1 MNSMSLKE
9 SVTIRPSRG
18 LGLGEGWTSP
28 GGGGYYAMPDEHDDD
43 YSSDEEDF
51 YDNYEPFEEESF
63 DNGEYE
69 AFNPEEEEKEHRAYI
84 SPRATKTIK
93 PTRYWNSPKKDEQK
107 KSSSPTPT
115 WWDKSESVPET
126 NRVINGV
133 LNYAALL
140 PPPAKKTQTQSQSKK
155 RNRKQKSKPRSEVVA
170 PSEAKQTPRSQQKP
184 KPRSEV
190 AAPSET
196 RRSEVQKPTRFCLSV
211 IKNAKCFHA
220 HCRFAH
226 SYSELKECK
235 FADNCNKIALLKTNQ
250 DGTVE
255 LCNKNGTACT
265 FKHSK
270 ESKHSYLKRVPQ
282 QHLSSPKK

>member
-1 MNSMSLKE
+1 
-9 SVTIRPSRG
+9 
-18 LGLGEGWTSP
+18 
-28 GGGGYYAMPDEHDDD
+28 MPDEHDDVD

-107 KSSSPTPT
+107 KSSPTPT

-126 NRVINGV
+126 NRIINGV

-155 RNRKQKSKPRSEVVA
+155 RNRKQKS
-170 PSEAKQTPRSQQKP
+170 

>member
-28 GGGGYYAMPDEHDDD
+28 RGRGYYAMPDEHDDVD

-69 AFNPEEEEKEHRAYI
+69 AFNPEEEEKEHRSYI

-107 KSSSPTPT
+107 KSSPTPT

-126 NRVINGV
+126 NRIINGV

-155 RNRKQKSKPRSEVVA
+155 RNRKQQKSKPRSEVA
-170 PSEAKQTPRSQQKP
+170 TTSEAKQTRSQQKS
-184 KPRSEV
+184 KRSEV
-190 AAPSET
+190 APSET

-211 IKNAKCFHA
+211 IKNTKCFHA
-220 HCRFAH
+220 QCRFAH

-255 LCNKNGTACT
+255 LCNKNGAACT

-282 QHLSSPKK
+282 QRLSSPKK